1 MLNPTGSSSE
11 GCKAVWVQATIC
23 DGIVRSFRLLDYCY
37 FVLAAMGK
45 IELCHVLPLVSFKRA
60 IIMLIFVTELILCF
74 YSYTFRRDE
83 EGIPT
88 KSMTL
93 NQDSNLV
100 VNMTQILGGIL
111 KFFGLGIWV
120 VGN

>member
-37 FVLAAMGK
+37 FCFGSNGK
-45 IELCHVLPLVSFKRA
+45 DRTMPVFLPLVSFKA
-60 IIMLIFVTELILCF
+60 IIMLFLLRSLFYVFIVIL
-74 YSYTFRRDE
+74 SGEMRKN
-83 EGIPT
+83 PT

-100 VNMTQILGGIL
+100 VNMARYLGA
-111 KFFGLGIWV
+111 F
-120 VGN
+120 